1 MKKIIPL
8 FLLLGL
14 LAACASP
21 EAPAYPGSP
30 PAELTPLPTI
40 ETAYIEPGQSPLP
53 GELAT
58 TLPGSDNPAVQAA
71 RSTLAGMLGIPEAEL
86 RTIAVES
93 IEWPD
98 GCLGIYQPGQMC
110 TQAIVPGF
118 KILLKAGPAEDSQAY
133 EFHTDQS
140 GRQVLLASA
149 PRPQGIQPL
158 LVWALITDGQCNS
171 ASIGLAGIEYGL
183 CGQAQNAA
191 KFVSPDRAADLREFV
206 ARYAPFEAETPAGK
220 VLFSGQGEIT
230 AGPSEQR
237 MLAEW
242 ARLAAQEA
250 AAGNSGAAWGLAL
263 AWQQSGGIAGL
274 CDDLA
279 IYRSGEVL
287 ASSCK
292 AGPGQNFE
300 PLRLTA
306 PQLTRLYRWI
316 DALGSFES
324 VQSDPA
330 TADALTTRLVFSG
343 DGDQPGDP
351 AIEQAMRDLA
361 ADRLARMNT
370 PQQAQ
375 ELEAAQA
382 VLEAYFS
389 ALASGQYGEAA
400 SLYAGDRELL
410 IEMNPDLPP
419 DGLEALFQAYC
430 TINGGVCGLTIRN
443 IVQREQLSGNTV
455 RFTLELGKPDGS
467 LFQFGPCCG
476 EEGDFYW
483 PMTQFEFSLRRD
495 NGRYEVLELPIYV
508 P

>member
-1 MKKIIPL
+1 MKKILPL
-8 FLLLGL
+8 IVLLGL
-14 LAACASP
+14 LAACSSP
-21 EAPAYPGSP
+21 AAPAYPGSP
-30 PAELTPLPTI
+30 PAENTPLPTV
-40 ETAYIEPGQSPLP
+40 ETAYLEPGQSPLP
-53 GELAT
+53 GEIAT
-58 TLPGSDNPAVQAA
+58 ALPGSNNPAVQAA
-71 RSTLAGMLGIPEAEL
+71 QTALAGMLGIPEAEL
-86 RTIAVES
+86 VTVSVES

-118 KILLKAGPAEDSQAY
+118 KILLQAGLAEGSQTY

-140 GRQVLLASA
+140 GRLVLLAST

-158 LVWALITDGQCNS
+158 LIWAWITNGQCNS
-171 ASIGLAGIEYGL
+171 ASIGLAGIEFGP
-183 CGQAQNAA
+183 CGQAQRVA
-191 KFVSPDRAADLREFV
+191 KFVAPDRAADLREFV

-220 VLFSGQGEIT
+220 VLFSGQGEII

-242 ARLAAQEA
+242 AHLAAQEA

-274 CDDLA
+274 CDDLT

-300 PLRLTA
+300 RLRLTA
-306 PQLTRLYRWI
+306 PQLTRMYRWI
-316 DALGSFES
+316 DTLGSFES
-324 VQSDPA
+324 EQSDPA

-343 DGDQPGDP
+343 DGDQPPDP
-351 AIEQAMRDLA
+351 AIEQAMRELA

-389 ALASGQYGEAA
+389 ALASGQYG
-400 SLYAGDRELL
+400 
-410 IEMNPDLPP
+410 
-419 DGLEALFQAYC
+419 
-430 TINGGVCGLTIRN
+430 
-443 IVQREQLSGNTV
+443 
-455 RFTLELGKPDGS
+455 
-467 LFQFGPCCG
+467 
-476 EEGDFYW
+476 
-483 PMTQFEFSLRRD
+483 
-495 NGRYEVLELPIYV
+495 
-508 P
+508 